1 MKRLKE
7 WSGRHVLITGGSSG
21 IGLAIARDLA
31 GRGARIS
38 VVSRDQAKLDA
49 ASGDPAL
56 SGHVAVHSA
65 DVRDG
70 EALAAAVTAL
80 QGQSGPVTDLV
91 TSAGWVR
98 PGYFEEQ
105 EPDLFRYQ
113 MDVNYFGTLDA
124 IRLVLP
130 GMLQRGE
137 GSITCISSAAALIGI
152 FGYAG
157 YTASKFAVRG
167 LCESLRMELRPR
179 GIHVAAVFPADVDTP
194 QLAEEEPY
202 KPRELKALSGKIS
215 PAGADSVARVIIRG
229 IERRQAIIVP
239 GWTSRMTCTLYRWMP
254 RAMCAYGDRVVA
266 KNLRPA
272 PDVPAAPAGSQ
283 SRA

>member
-1 MKRLKE
+1 MKRRKD

-49 ASGDPAL
+49 VSGDPAL
-56 SGHVAVHSA
+56 SGRVAVHSA
-65 DVRDG
+65 DVRDDQ
-70 EALAAAVTAL
+70 ALAAAVTAL
-80 QGQSGPVTDLV
+80 QQHGPVTDLV

-98 PGYFEEQ
+98 PGYFEELD
-105 EPDLFRYQ
+105 PDLFRYQ
-113 MDVNYFGTLDA
+113 MDVNYFGTLNA

-152 FGYAG
+152 FGYTG

-202 KPRELKALSGKIS
+202 KPRELKALSGKVS
-215 PAGADSVARVIIRG
+215 PASADSVARVVIRG
-229 IERRQAIIVP
+229 IDRQQAIIVP
-239 GWTSRMTCTLYRWMP
+239 GWSSRMACTLYRWMP
-254 RAMCAYGDRVVA
+254 RAMCVYGDRVVA

-272 PDVPAAPAGSQ
+272 PDVPAAPTGAQFG
-283 SRA
+283 A